1 MADASRLSAPAA
13 EQTADSV
20 LNESKYEVEV
30 KLGSALNAS
39 INELQQDVNN
49 PLYSARTF
57 EELGL

>member
-1 MADASRLSAPAA
+1 MADASRLSA
-13 EQTADSV
+13 EQTAGSV
-20 LNESKYEVEV
+20 LNESNYEVEV
-30 KLGSALNAS
+30 KLVSALNAR